1 VTTNDQAWSN
11 TPRNCWVLATH
22 THYNCSLP
30 AAVGP
35 NGVAKMAKRAWS
47 EVATDYDVPSLVTET
62 VPESAVPPTGP
73 EES

>member
-1 VTTNDQAWSN
+1 MIKHGVTHQEIVGYL
-11 TPRNCWVLATH
+11 PHTH